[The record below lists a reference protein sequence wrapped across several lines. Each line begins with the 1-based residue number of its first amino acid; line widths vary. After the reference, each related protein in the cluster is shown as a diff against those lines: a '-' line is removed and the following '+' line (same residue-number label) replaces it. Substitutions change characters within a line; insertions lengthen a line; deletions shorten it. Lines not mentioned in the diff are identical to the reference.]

1 MSQPQWITPAGSLGT
16 IPENSFYSVPVEAVA
31 NGANVFYTLIAGQTP
46 DGIEVT
52 VDGKVEGVA
61 TGNVLIG
68 GVPVPTDRDF
78 ESRFAVRA
86 YTTRQVNGQTVV
98 DRLADRTFTI
108 TVTGQR
114 LPEFIT
120 PAGQIAVYFDGT
132 EIEYQ
137 ILFTDPVFEDATLA
151 RIVYGELPPGLSMDR
166 SGLISGVISPLVGPP
181 GTALP
186 GWDSTSWDDYAW
198 DFSTRAT
205 SQNFQFTVEITN
217 GIDANLRTF
226 EIYVYARDDMTA
238 DTTNFTA
245 DNIFITADVSPVR
258 PPVLLTPPGDLGVFR
273 ADNFFAFKFDA
284 VDFDGDRVQFEALT
298 GSTLLGTLSLPPG
311 LTLNTDTGWLSGYIP
326 DLGTVEYTYRF
337 GVRVYKDGS
346 PDVTSGYDYYT
357 ITIIGN
363 IETEITWLTPSNLG
377 VIDNGAISTF
387 YVEAVS
393 AQGVPLEY
401 RLQSGSNSR
410 LPQGLT
416 LLPSGHIV
424 GRVSF
429 NTFAL
434 DGGTTTFD
442 VQESQRLGTPPTTF
456 DATDT
461 FTVNAYAPTSEQFF
475 YEIESI
481 RVTSGGSGYNIATPP
496 TVTIAA
502 PPQTENAV
510 QATVGSVTISGD
522 RVVAI
527 EVANPGNGYT
537 SIPTV
542 TISGGG
548 GVGATAVATIK
559 VRTREYLISVLRTFT
574 ITVLRR
580 FNEPYEKLYIKA
592 MPGFEDR
599 DIIESF
605 VNDTDI
611 IPESSIYR
619 PDDPN
624 FGRSESVIY
633 DHAYGL
639 TASSL
644 LDYVESLDL
653 NHYWKNITL
662 GEVRTAQAR
671 NAAGEVIYE
680 VVYSAIQDDLVN
692 NQGQSVD
699 KEVTLAYPILGP
711 EDSTLVDT
719 VYPNSLIN
727 MRDQVIATVGQVSP
741 ALPLW
746 MTSKQQNQQILGFTP
761 AWVIAYVKPGEGA
774 RIAYNIGQQTTYRL
788 NDIDFNVDRYELDRS
803 QTYNWDP
810 VTKQWTPAPPAATTF
825 DNNTTIFDGGST
837 TFITPENTW
846 TDTDEYDKY
855 LVFPKRTILG

>member
-1 MSQPQWITPAGSLGT
+1 
-16 IPENSFYSVPVEAVA
+16 
-31 NGANVFYTLIAGQTP
+31 
-46 DGIEVT
+46 
-52 VDGKVEGVA
+52 
-61 TGNVLIG
+61 
-68 GVPVPTDRDF
+68 
-78 ESRFAVRA
+78 
-86 YTTRQVNGQTVV
+86 
-98 DRLADRTFTI
+98 
-108 TVTGQR
+108 
-114 LPEFIT
+114 
-120 PAGQIAVYFDGT
+120 
-132 EIEYQ
+132 
-137 ILFTDPVFEDATLA
+137 
-151 RIVYGELPPGLSMDR
+151 
-166 SGLISGVISPLVGPP
+166 
-181 GTALP
+181 
-186 GWDSTSWDDYAW
+186 
-198 DFSTRAT
+198 
-205 SQNFQFTVEITN
+205 
-217 GIDANLRTF
+217 
-226 EIYVYARDDMTA
+226 
-238 DTTNFTA
+238 
-245 DNIFITADVSPVR
+245 
-258 PPVLLTPPGDLGVFR
+258 
-273 ADNFFAFKFDA
+273 
-284 VDFDGDRVQFEALT
+284 
-298 GSTLLGTLSLPPG
+298 
-311 LTLNTDTGWLSGYIP
+311 
-326 DLGTVEYTYRF
+326 
-337 GVRVYKDGS
+337 
-346 PDVTSGYDYYT
+346 
-357 ITIIGN
+357 
-363 IETEITWLTPSNLG
+363 
-377 VIDNGAISTF
+377 
-387 YVEAVS
+387 
-393 AQGVPLEY
+393 
-401 RLQSGSNSR
+401 
-410 LPQGLT
+410 
-416 LLPSGHIV
+416 
-424 GRVSF
+424 
-429 NTFAL
+429 
-434 DGGTTTFD
+434 
-442 VQESQRLGTPPTTF
+442 
-456 DATDT
+456 
-461 FTVNAYAPTSEQFF
+461 
-475 YEIESI
+475 
-481 RVTSGGSGYNIATPP
+481 
-496 TVTIAA
+496 
-502 PPQTENAV
+502 
-510 QATVGSVTISGD
+510 
-522 RVVAI
+522 VVAI

-574 ITVLRR
+574 ITVFRR

-699 KEVTLAYPILGP
+699 KEVALAYPILGP